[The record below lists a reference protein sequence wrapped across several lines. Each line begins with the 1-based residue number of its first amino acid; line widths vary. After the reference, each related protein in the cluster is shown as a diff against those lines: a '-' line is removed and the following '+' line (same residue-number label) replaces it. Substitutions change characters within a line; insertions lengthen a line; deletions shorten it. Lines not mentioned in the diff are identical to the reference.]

1 MKGIFVTVGMSPILE
16 KDKIMKIDYAF
27 WYSEFKWKMYD
38 AATILFDDSKND
50 LRALPKTVRLQL
62 LMSLSIVWSTVFSIW
77 VFETIVAVSYGWG
90 GLVIG
95 HLLAIVAVYYTFSS
109 FKNVKEKSRKFGVT
123 VNSYDECYDYLEK
136 KE

>member
-1 MKGIFVTVGMSPILE
+1 M
-16 KDKIMKIDYAF
+16 DYRF
-27 WYSEFKWKMYD
+27 IWNEFKWKMYD

-62 LMSLSIVWSTVFSIW
+62 LMSLSIVWSTV
-77 VFETIVAVSYGWG
+77 
-90 GLVIG
+90 LG
-95 HLLAIVAVYYTFSS
+95 HLLAIIATYYTFHS

-136 KE
+136 KDG

>member
-38 AATILFDDSKND
+38 TATILFDDSKND

>member
-1 MKGIFVTVGMSPILE
+1 MSLILE

-27 WYSEFKWKMYD
+27 WYSEFRWKMYD
-38 AATILFDDSKND
+38 AATILFDDNQND

-77 VFETIVAVSYGWG
+77 VFETIYDMSYGWG

-95 HLLAIVAVYYTFSS
+95 HLLAIVAVYYTFHS

-136 KE
+136 KDG

>member
-1 MKGIFVTVGMSPILE
+1 ME
-16 KDKIMKIDYAF
+16 KDKILKIDYAF

-95 HLLAIVAVYYTFSS
+95 HLLAIIAVYYTFSS

>member
-1 MKGIFVTVGMSPILE
+1 M
-16 KDKIMKIDYAF
+16 DYRF
-27 WYSEFKWKMYD
+27 IWSEFKWKMYD

-90 GLVIG
+90 GLVLG
-95 HLLAIVAVYYTFSS
+95 HLLAIIATYYTFLS

-136 KE
+136 KDG